1 MASYRFSQGKL
12 LYKKYQAC
20 SSVPESSYR
29 HTLWSDSIEEHNN
42 YGRFGL
48 FVLVLFA
55 EPDLSI
61 GSVATQRTS
70 PSKLDSC

>member
-20 SSVPESSYR
+20 PSVPESSYP
-29 HTLWSDSIEEHNN
+29 HTLGSDNIEEHNN

-61 GSVATQRTS
+61 GSVATHGTS
-70 PSKLDSC
+70 RGKLDSC

>member
-29 HTLWSDSIEEHNN
+29 HTLWSDSIEEHND

-61 GSVATQRTS
+61 GSVATHGTS
-70 PSKLDSC
+70 PGKLDSC

>member
-12 LYKKYQAC
+12 LYKRYQAC
-20 SSVPESSYR
+20 HGVIALR
-29 HTLWSDSIEEHNN
+29 GIIIMA
-42 YGRFGL
+42 GMVF

-61 GSVATQRTS
+61 GSVATHGTS
-70 PSKLDSC
+70 RGKLDSC

>member
-20 SSVPESSYR
+20 PSVPESSYR
-29 HTLWSDSIEEHNN
+29 HTLSSDSNEEPNN
-42 YGRFGL
+42 YNRFGL

-61 GSVATQRTS
+61 GSVAAHGTS
-70 PSKLDSC
+70 PGMLDSF